1 MVVAAVET
9 AIVAN
14 IDRIGIVAAG
24 SNNCVVAAIAAETV
38 VCTVVVAVVVASVVA
53 KIAAVV
59 YWPVAVA
66 DAAGVVGATIDVA
79 DAVVE
84 ASAVTIIATVVGG
97 PAAVVTVVVCTGV
110 PSSVSKAVAAV
121 AAVALFWPP
130 VLSSWPSVIFPVL
143 DLASIRNS
151 VRAGVNPNLRV
162 PAAAA
167 AFSLMPAPLSFSL
180 YTFYKSFFSSFANN
194 EPFQILTPVFI

>member
-9 AIVAN
+9 AVVAN

-66 DAAGVVGATIDVA
+66 DAAGVVGATGIFA
-79 DAVVE
+79 I
-84 ASAVTIIATVVGG
+84 S
-97 PAAVVTVVVCTGV
+97 
-110 PSSVSKAVAAV
+110 SSVDLVGVTK
-121 AAVALFWPP
+121 LFA
-130 VLSSWPSVIFPVL
+130 I
-143 DLASIRNS
+143 
-151 VRAGVNPNLRV
+151 
-162 PAAAA
+162 
-167 AFSLMPAPLSFSL
+167 
-180 YTFYKSFFSSFANN
+180 
-194 EPFQILTPVFI
+194 